1 MGSREAR
8 KAVFKAE
15 HMAVPRIN
23 LCSEKGRQQVLQ
35 EIKPRAEEP
44 GLGPKSNLHKAL

>member
-1 MGSREAR
+1 M
-8 KAVFKAE
+8 FKAE

-35 EIKPRAEEP
+35 EIKPRAEEQ